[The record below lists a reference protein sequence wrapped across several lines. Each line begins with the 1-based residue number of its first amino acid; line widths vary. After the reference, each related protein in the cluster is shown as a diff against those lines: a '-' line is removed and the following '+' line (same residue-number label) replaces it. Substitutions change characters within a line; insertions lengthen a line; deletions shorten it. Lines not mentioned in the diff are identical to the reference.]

1 MSKHIAIRLPDET
14 YGRLQAL
21 AERTGRTAT
30 LLYIRQAIETHLED
44 LGDIYLTQAAMER
57 IRSGE
62 SKIISGEEFW
72 RGMDD

>member
-1 MSKHIAIRLPDET
+1 MSACRRWQSEPVVPQPYYIR
-14 YGRLQAL
+14 
-21 AERTGRTAT
+21 
-30 LLYIRQAIETHLED
+30 RQAIETHLED
-44 LGDIYLTQAAMER
+44 LGDLYFAQAAMER

>member
-1 MSKHIAIRLPDET
+1 MSKHIAIRLPAGTNE
-14 YGRLQAL
+14 RLQAL
-21 AERTGRTAT
+21 AVRTGRTAT
-30 LLYIRQAIETHLED
+30 YYIRQAIETHLED
-44 LGDIYLTQAAMER
+44 LGDLYLAQVAMER